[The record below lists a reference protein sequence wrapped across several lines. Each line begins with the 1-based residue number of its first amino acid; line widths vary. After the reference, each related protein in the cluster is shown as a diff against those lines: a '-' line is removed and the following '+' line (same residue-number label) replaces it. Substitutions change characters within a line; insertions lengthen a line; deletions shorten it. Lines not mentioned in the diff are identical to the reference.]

1 MWRQG
6 GIGFILVMVFVDS
19 VGLGLI
25 IPLEP
30 QIISLFTEAPSQTA
44 LYMGLLV
51 TLGGALQFIFSPIIG
66 SLSDRY
72 GRRPVIIFSLIGS
85 LCDFLIFALAPSLIW
100 LVLGRVIGGI
110 TNAWIPTLNAYIADV
125 SESENLTRNYGLLGV
140 IFGVGFIVGPAL
152 GGLLGS
158 FGLRLPYFIVA
169 ALTFINLLYAI
180 FLLPESLPKE
190 KRKVEGWK
198 LENPLSSYKLLQ
210 RYPLIVNL
218 ASVLVVMALT
228 DQILYVTWSLYTQTR
243 FSWNTAESGLSL
255 TVFGLAG
262 AIVEGLLVA
271 WIVKRLG
278 QKRSIVSGLIFIGVS
293 YIMFGLA
300 SQGWMIYAVIPLFA
314 FGSVYGSAIQGLIG
328 SSVPSSEQGTVQ
340 GAIASLTSI
349 TQIIGPLLG
358 GSLLSYFLSEDAF
371 IKIPGFTFLLAA
383 VLAFV
388 AVSLAVRAFGR
399 NGATTNP

>member
-30 QIISLFTEAPSQTA
+30 QIIGLFTGSPSQTA
-44 LYMGLLV
+44 LYMGLLI

-66 SLSDRY
+66 SLSDRF

-85 LCDFLIFALAPSLIW
+85 LCDFLIFALAPSLLWI
-100 LVLGRVIGGI
+100 VLGRVIGGI
-110 TNAWIPTLNAYIADV
+110 TNAWLPTLNAYIADV
-125 SESENLTRNYGLLGV
+125 SDGENLTRNYGLLGV
-140 IFGVGFIVGPAL
+140 MFGVGFIVGPAL

-158 FGLRLPYFIVA
+158 FGIRIPYIVVA
-169 ALTFINLLYAI
+169 GLTLINLLYAI
-180 FLLPESLPKE
+180 FLLPESLPRE

-198 LENPLSSYKLLQ
+198 LENPLSSYRLLQ

-218 ASVLVVMALT
+218 ASVLFLMALT
-228 DQILYVTWSLYTQTR
+228 DQLLYVTWSLYTQTR
-243 FSWNTAESGLSL
+243 FAWNTAESGLSL
-255 TVFGLAG
+255 TAFGLAG

-278 QKRSIVSGLIFIGVS
+278 RQRSIVSGLACIALS
-293 YIMFGLA
+293 YLLFGLA
-300 SQGWMIYAVIPLFA
+300 TQGWMIYAVIPFFA
-314 FGSVYGSAIQGLIG
+314 FGSVYGSAIQGLVG
-328 SSVPSSEQGTVQ
+328 SSIPSNEQGTVQ

-349 TQIIGPLLG
+349 TSMIGPLVG
-358 GSLLSYFLSEDAF
+358 GSLLSYFLSENAF
-371 IKIPGFTFLLAA
+371 VKIPGFTFLLAA
-383 VLAFV
+383 ALAFI
-388 AVSLAVRAFGR
+388 AMGLAARAFRR
-399 NGATTNP
+399 NKTSKTA